1 MSCGDLVHGSEPT
14 RGRHEGIHNITIVSR
29 RVPKVLIRKNA
40 IRACSGAS
48 TFKVPG
54 GGSNPPA
61 PPPGPSPTLRC
72 PFLGPN
78 FPPSSDPRPSVLP
91 TCWGFLL
98 PPPSKK
104 KKTWGQALPKPKTK
118 KFNVNFGVRRG
129 SHLRGA
135 EGLQLKIPLNVP
147 VRKSNKSNEEDR
159 VRSVL
164 AHKCCAQV

>member
-1 MSCGDLVHGSEPT
+1 MSCGDLVHGSETT
-14 RGRHEGIHNITIVSR
+14 RGRHEGIRNITIVSR

-61 PPPGPSPTLRC
+61 PPPGPCPTLRC

-78 FPPSSDPRPSVLP
+78 FPPSSDPRPSVLS

-98 PPPSKK
+98 PPPLQKK
-104 KKTWGQALPKPKTK
+104 KLGDRRSQNLRQKSSMSTSGCGGVPISAAPK
-118 KFNVNFGVRRG
+118 
-129 SHLRGA
+129 A
-135 EGLQLKIPLNVP
+135 
-147 VRKSNKSNEEDR
+147 SN
-159 VRSVL
+159 
-164 AHKCCAQV
+164 